1 MRGLPKPSECLKGT
15 EEDDRDEF
23 TWTPLPPPNMD
34 ALISQMPLVP
44 MSMEQLCAPIDEGEE
59 NECLE
64 RLAVH
69 SIDGSTDKQ
78 SLVVEATADVATVT
92 LDRKAVKSKYP
103 DPSLA
108 ACSRQNNDLADA
120 KSSAGSTAPVIK
132 ASNAPVRKEPLVRI
146 SQFIRQ
152 SKKNNEHLHA
162 AQKSVGSSRDQ
173 NKANNLKS
181 MNTGKSN
188 RPPKPHTLQSN
199 FINLTD
205 SSEPVQHQP
214 PKKAPSY
221 GRSSTSGFKNTAQS
235 QRQNPDSTSSTR
247 SSITGSELRRI
258 STHHR
263 EPFEEEEEFDKLCG
277 DIDLDTIGD
286 FSGSESDPGLSRRAP
301 TTTNAPSSKPQHV
314 TAHSSS
320 MVKQGKYQQSSAKL
334 SSVTVKAD
342 GTTKQRF
349 LKGKASV
356 RSESQMTRSDPG
368 AQGPSRLNSLFPLPA
383 SNVSSTTRFLGGT
396 SKTAAAPVP
405 QRSKFSYPTSASSQ
419 MKTTGVKRCDA
430 PPDSSTRAKHPRLE
444 TDARP
449 RHSSETDARTRHSS
463 EATSRS
469 GCSSAGSS
477 SSGRATSTGSFQSVD
492 TRTAHRTTAQN
503 VRVSSGPARAAP
515 LPTHA
520 SHGATT
526 SAACSTA
533 SGSTSQRMSQLSTEN
548 CPMCNTRFPTW

>member
-1 MRGLPKPSECLKGT
+1 MPSECLKST
-15 EEDDRDEF
+15 EEDEF

-44 MSMEQLCAPIDEGEE
+44 MSMEQLCAPIDEGEG

-69 SIDGSTDKQ
+69 SIDGSTEKQ

-92 LDRKAVKSKYP
+92 LERKAVKSKYP
-103 DPSLA
+103 DHSLA

-120 KSSAGSTAPVIK
+120 KSSAGSIAPVIK
-132 ASNAPVRKEPLVRI
+132 ASNAPIRKESLVRGNPI

-173 NKANNLKS
+173 NNLKS

-188 RPPKPHTLQSN
+188 RPPKPRTLQRN

-221 GRSSTSGFKNTAQS
+221 DRSSTSGFKNTAQS

-247 SSITGSELRRI
+247 SSITGSELQRI
-258 STHHR
+258 STYHR

-286 FSGSESDPGLSRRAP
+286 FSCSESDPGLSHRTPSTA
-301 TTTNAPSSKPQHV
+301 NAPSSKPQHA

-349 LKGKASV
+349 LKGKTSV
-356 RSESQMTRSDPG
+356 RSESQLTRSDPG
-368 AQGPSRLNSLFPLPA
+368 AQGPSRLNSLSPLPA
-383 SNVSSTTRFLGGT
+383 SNVSSTTRFPGATG
-396 SKTAAAPVP
+396 KTAAAPVP
-405 QRSKFSYPTSASSQ
+405 QRSKFAYPTSAASQ
-419 MKTTGVKRCDA
+419 MKTTGVKRRDA

-449 RHSSETDARTRHSS
+449 RHISETDARTRHIS
-463 EATSRS
+463 ETTSRS

-503 VRVSSGPARAAP
+503 VRVSSGAARGAP
-515 LPTHA
+515 LP
-520 SHGATT
+520 SRGATT

-533 SGSTSQRMSQLSTEN
+533 STSQLMSRLSTEN

>member
-1 MRGLPKPSECLKGT
+1 MTGLPKPSECLKST

-23 TWTPLPPPNMD
+23 MWTPLPPPNMD

-44 MSMEQLCAPIDEGEE
+44 MSMEQLCTPIDEGEG

-64 RLAVH
+64 RLTVH
-69 SIDGSTDKQ
+69 SIDGSTEKQ
-78 SLVVEATADVATVT
+78 SLVVEATVDVT
-92 LDRKAVKSKYP
+92 LEHKAVKSKYP
-103 DPSLA
+103 DHSLA

-132 ASNAPVRKEPLVRI
+132 ASNAPIRKESLVRGKPI

-152 SKKNNEHLHA
+152 SKNNEHLHA

-188 RPPKPHTLQSN
+188 RPPKPRTLQRN

-221 GRSSTSGFKNTAQS
+221 DRSSTSGFKNTAQS

-247 SSITGSELRRI
+247 SSISGSELRRI

-286 FSGSESDPGLSRRAP
+286 FSCSESDPGLSHRTPSTA
-301 TTTNAPSSKPQHV
+301 NAPSSKPQHA

-349 LKGKASV
+349 LKGKTSV
-356 RSESQMTRSDPG
+356 RSESQLTRSDPG
-368 AQGPSRLNSLFPLPA
+368 AQGPSRLNSLSPLPA
-383 SNVSSTTRFLGGT
+383 SNVSSTTQFPVATG
-396 SKTAAAPVP
+396 KTATAPVP
-405 QRSKFSYPTSASSQ
+405 QRSKVAYPTSAASQ
-419 MKTTGVKRCDA
+419 MKTTGVKRRDA

-449 RHSSETDARTRHSS
+449 RHSSETDARTRHIS
-463 EATSRS
+463 ETASHA

-477 SSGRATSTGSFQSVD
+477 SSGRATSTGLFQSVD
-492 TRTAHRTTAQN
+492 TRTAHRTTALN
-503 VRVSSGPARAAP
+503 VRVSSGAARGAP
-515 LPTHA
+515 LPSHA
-520 SHGATT
+520 SHGATN
-526 SAACSTA
+526 SATCSTV